1 MKTRHRLSNIT
12 ALLITG
18 SITVATFGM
27 CTAGNYQFGPYAS
40 TSECDKEDAF
50 ADYYQSNT
58 NLSFANNS
66 ACRPGKMRCTL
77 FPSDIDGGSTLRWSV
92 TQAPLLDAGIEGTQC
107 NGIDDDCNGLIDD
120 IADLGSVCYAGYGA
134 CKQVG
139 VRKCPDLSFCSAT
152 SIADMGDNKYH
163 GYPFVDPESRT
174 YSWNW
179 GCAPATAPTASKAI
193 YALYTSFDAQR
204 GTVDAS
210 QAVAIQAAF
219 SSSSIISCKD
229 PSLSC
234 TGTQLTQYSFL
245 IGTSNKTASLTEC
258 GKSYALL
265 KCKATGTT
273 PSCSDDGIDTVIVAC
288 Q

>member
-1 MKTRHRLSNIT
+1 MTTRHRLSNIT

-27 CTAGNYQFGPYAS
+27 CTAGNYQFGPYVS
-40 TSECDKEDAF
+40 QNQCPEEDAF
-50 ADYYQSNT
+50 ADYYPSNT

-66 ACRPGKMRCTL
+66 ACHPGKLRCT
-77 FPSDIDGGSTLRWSV
+77 PSDTDGGSSLRW
-92 TQAPLLDAGIEGTQC
+92 TFAQEPFIGAGIEGTQC
-107 NGIDDDCNGLIDD
+107 NGIDDNCNGLIDD
-120 IADLGSVCYAGYGA
+120 ITDLDSVCYAGYGA

-163 GYPFVDPESRT
+163 RYPFVDPESRT

-193 YALYTSFDAQR
+193 FALYTSFDSQR
-204 GTVDAS
+204 GTVDS
-210 QAVAIQAAF
+210 SLAVAIQTAF

-229 PSLSC
+229 PSVSC
-234 TGTQLTQYSFL
+234 TGIQGTQNSFL
-245 IGTSNKTASLTEC
+245 IGTSSKTASTAEC
-258 GKSYALL
+258 GKAYTLL
-265 KCKATGTT
+265 KCKATGAT
-273 PSCSDDGIDTVIVAC
+273 PPCSDDGIDTVIVAC